1 MLCLFCLLIFWKT
14 EPNDNSTSNW
24 CSENE
29 FSVYLSE
36 WKIGIP
42 TPLLAAVKADRP
54 AFSGSISVSFVQLV
68 VRMIVGDDDA
78 MVVRDDVKGIL

>member
-14 EPNDNSTSNW
+14 EPNDISTSNW

-29 FSVYLSE
+29 FFVYLSE

-54 AFSGSISVSFVQLV
+54 ASSGSISVSFVQLV
-68 VRMIVGDDDA
+68 VRMMMGDDA
-78 MVVRDDVKGIL
+78 FMVVRDDVKGIL